1 MHKSELIAWYLREI
15 ENEVE
20 SEQELLEKKTLVE
33 KVIDRLVHVVSVDLP
48 FVMVHDFWEWLQHV

>member
-33 KVIDRLVHVVSVDLP
+33 KVIDRLIHVVSVDLP
-48 FVMVHDFWEWLQHV
+48 FVMVHDL